1 MWKIVLAATGGLAV
15 GGAAGWFF
23 TKRHY
28 ENLVET
34 RIADELKRFYILR
47 DVRMAAGLWSTN
59 EVDAEFEKPEEAED
73 FDIDRNS
80 YQYLTEPY
88 IPEMVE
94 TIRYS
99 KAWKGD
105 VRDAKTAPPS
115 PNEPFLID
123 EEAWGVGV
131 PGYGSESLSYYL
143 DGDLL
148 INDES
153 EVLDIDEFIGQHSL
167 EEFRHFETQDD
178 IIFVRNPKLGMDY
191 EVSLS
196 RGRYYVEDDE

>member
-34 RIADELKRFYILR
+34 RITAELKRFYDLR
-47 DVRMAAGLWSTN
+47 DARMAA
-59 EVDAEFEKPEEAED
+59 DAEKSEDDVEKPEEAEE
-73 FDIDRNS
+73 FDRSKVVYEN
-80 YQYLTEPY
+80 LTESY
-88 IPEMVE
+88 VNE
-94 TIRYS
+94 TLEKTRYS
-99 KAWKGD
+99 QVWKGD

-196 RGRYYVEDDE
+196 MGRYYVEDDE

>member
-1 MWKIVLAATGGLAV
+1 MWKIVLAATSGLAV

-34 RIADELKRFYILR
+34 RITAELKRFYDLR
-47 DVRMAAGLWSTN
+47 DARMAA
-59 EVDAEFEKPEEAED
+59 DAEKSEDDVEKPEEAEE
-73 FDIDRNS
+73 FDRSKVVYEN
-80 YQYLTEPY
+80 LTESY
-88 IPEMVE
+88 VNE
-94 TIRYS
+94 TLEKTRYS
-99 KAWKGD
+99 QVWKGD

>member
-34 RIADELKRFYILR
+34 RITAELKRFYDLR
-47 DVRMAAGLWSTN
+47 DARMAA
-59 EVDAEFEKPEEAED
+59 DAEKSEDDVEKPEEAEE
-73 FDIDRNS
+73 FDRSKVVYEN
-80 YQYLTEPY
+80 LTESY
-88 IPEMVE
+88 VNE
-94 TIRYS
+94 TLEKTRYS
-99 KAWKGD
+99 QVWKGD

-153 EVLDIDEFIGQHSL
+153 EVLDIDEFIGQHNL